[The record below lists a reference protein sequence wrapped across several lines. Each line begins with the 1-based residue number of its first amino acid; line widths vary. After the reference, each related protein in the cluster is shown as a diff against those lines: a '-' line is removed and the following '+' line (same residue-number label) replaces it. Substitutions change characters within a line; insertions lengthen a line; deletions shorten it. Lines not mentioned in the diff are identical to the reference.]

1 MKVEVGKNGIKG
13 VKRERDDD
21 GGNGDG
27 GVIEILSD
35 DDDIGSLQVMHTKMP
50 YLSDFYVVQIQ
61 DELKRLQD
69 RIARKK
75 AKKSVKREP
84 VSSADDIIDLT

>member
-1 MKVEVGKNGIKG
+1 MHENGTHQT
-13 VKRERDDD
+13 
-21 GGNGDG
+21 
-27 GVIEILSD
+27 SD
-35 DDDIGSLQVMHTKMP
+35 
-50 YLSDFYVVQIQ
+50 VVNIQ

-84 VSSADDIIDLT
+84 ISSADDIIDLT